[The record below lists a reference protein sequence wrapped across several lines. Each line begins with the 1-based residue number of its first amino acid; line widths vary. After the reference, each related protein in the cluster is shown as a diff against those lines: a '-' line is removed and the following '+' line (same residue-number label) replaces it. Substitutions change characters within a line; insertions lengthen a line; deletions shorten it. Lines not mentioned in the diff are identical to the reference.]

1 MRFRAILGR
10 SFEAVKQVSGT
21 VIHFLVVGPSLLV
34 VKSFPEL
41 GHYGIVAGKVPTHPG
56 STRLLYA
63 CVEVWRALISRR
75 LGFGDM
81 AGQIVI

>member
-1 MRFRAILGR
+1 MNGRQSRRFTMLTRRKTIQL
-10 SFEAVKQVSGT
+10 SVS
-21 VIHFLVVGPSLLV
+21 H
-34 VKSFPEL
+34 PEL
-41 GHYGIVAGKVPTHPG
+41 CKEWHPTKNDGLAPDDVVAGKVPTHPG